1 MANPGE
7 IPMALTTTAM
17 GILMMYILLALFLQ
31 NRMVGGGYM
40 GAGVTGY
47 KNERFNHSLILI
59 SKS

>member
-47 KNERFNHSLILI
+47 KNERYLI
-59 SKS
+59 K